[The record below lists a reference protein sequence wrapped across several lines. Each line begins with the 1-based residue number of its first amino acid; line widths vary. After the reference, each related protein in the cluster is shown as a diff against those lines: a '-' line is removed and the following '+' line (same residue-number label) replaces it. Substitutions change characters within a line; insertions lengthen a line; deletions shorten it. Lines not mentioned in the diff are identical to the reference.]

1 MDFGV
6 TIERGAVPWQIFQQD
21 RNGRAAIALSGSCR
35 RIRQSFELP
44 LTFEEVDA
52 GAVTVKAR
60 IALES
65 SGESV
70 CPWTECRD
78 RKSVV

>member
-1 MDFGV
+1 MKYGV
-6 TIERGAVPWQIFQQD
+6 TIERGAMPWQIFQQD
-21 RNGRAAIALSGSCR
+21 ATGKARVELFGTCTRV
-35 RIRQSFELP
+35 RQSFELP
-44 LTFEEVDA
+44 LEFTEIRQ

-70 CPWTECRD
+70 CP
-78 RKSVV
+78 